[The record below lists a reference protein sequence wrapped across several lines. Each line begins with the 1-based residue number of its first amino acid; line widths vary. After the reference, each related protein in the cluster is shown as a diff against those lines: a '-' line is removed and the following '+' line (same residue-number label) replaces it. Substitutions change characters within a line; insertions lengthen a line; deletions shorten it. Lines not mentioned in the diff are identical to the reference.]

1 VRLLPRRRPAAALRL
16 EPADRPLRATETV
29 TAIVTLDAPLD
40 GVTSARVELGYVNR
54 YAYRWAGRREA
65 LIRSDDSSLVTAGMV
80 GTDYGSDR
88 ETEDWVAVLDQ
99 PLSVAGGVLEAGTHT
114 AALRLPSWAPGS
126 SERVVSWQARL
137 RVERAGRGVEAE
149 APLAVAVAA
158 PDPPPQELP
167 LERVSGDACDI
178 DLLTAGT
185 CFRTGAPVHGTLRI
199 TPREAVPPADVAV
212 MLQAVW
218 ISHPLTRT
226 PALPREI
233 LVRPIVTL
241 DKRLDLTAGVT
252 TALPFTIDVPADA
265 DPTTE
270 AVHCSLN
277 WWVQAR
283 IMYAGLS
290 GPSLERMQRAVI
302 IHTA

>member
-16 EPADRPLRATETV
+16 EPAGRPLRATEAV
-29 TAIVTLDAPLD
+29 TAIVTLDEALD

-65 LIRSDDSSLVTAGMV
+65 LMRSDDSSLLTAGMV

-99 PLSVAGGVLEAGTHT
+99 PLTGAGGVLAAGTHT

-126 SERVVSWQARL
+126 SERAVTWQVRL
-137 RVERAGRGVEAE
+137 RVERNGRDAEVEA
-149 APLAVAVAA
+149 PFAVLVAA
-158 PDPPPQELP
+158 PDPPPQEPP
-167 LERVSGDACDI
+167 LERLSGDACDI
-178 DLLTAGT
+178 DLVTGGP
-185 CFRTGAPVHGTLRI
+185 CFRTGAPLYGTLRI
-199 TPREAVPPADVAV
+199 TPKEAVPPADVAV

-226 PALPREI
+226 PALPREL
-233 LVRPIVTL
+233 LVRPVVTL

-252 TALPFTIDVPADA
+252 VELPFAIDVPADA
-265 DPTTE
+265 DPTTA
-270 AVHCSLN
+270 AVHCSLA

-283 IMYAGLS
+283 IMYAGFS
-290 GPSLERMQRAVI
+290 GPSLERVQRAVV